1 MADIFLS
8 ASLIIINLTLIAND
22 VNPRFSA
29 FCAGI
34 SVAALVVFFIAY
46 GEGE

>member
-1 MADIFLS
+1 MTDILFS
-8 ASLIIINLTLIAND
+8 ASLISMNLMLIAND

-34 SVAALVVFFIAY
+34 SVAALAVSFVEY
-46 GEGE
+46 YRVP

>member
-34 SVAALVVFFIAY
+34 SVAALAVSFIAY